1 MQTGGSSFFSLLFL
15 KLKETL
21 QRGHEVP
28 QDWSQQANSGRG
40 GKVSAVNVRKS
51 LNLREGEALNKARM
65 LGHTLCDKA
74 VKTIGKLHWR

>member
-1 MQTGGSSFFSLLFL
+1 MATRFPRTDPSRLTA
-15 KLKETL
+15 E
-21 QRGHEVP
+21 
-28 QDWSQQANSGRG
+28 NSGRG

-74 VKTIGKLHWR
+74 VKTIGKLH